1 MGMMGRMNNSLQFGD
16 ASTSDY
22 GIYISGEGVF
32 NAPARD
38 VEMVEVPGRNGALA
52 IDGGRYTNIEVKYPA
67 FCVEDNLEDFRNNL
81 ASLRSAFC
89 SQVGYQRLTDTI
101 NPEEFRLGIYKDGLN
116 VSPVMYTTAANFD
129 MVFDCKP
136 QRFLISGEIP
146 QTFSASGTITNPT
159 RFPSAP
165 LIQITGKGDLGI
177 GAYSFTIRGV
187 DAQTIYIDCETM
199 EAWEIV
205 GGAKISRNDYIQYAG
220 NSFPV
225 LDSGNN
231 GVTIGTGITSVVITP
246 RWWKL

>member
-38 VEMVEVPGRNGALA
+38 VEMVEVPGRNGALV
-52 IDGGRYTNIEVKYPA
+52 IDGGRYANIEVKYPA
-67 FCVEDNLEDFRNNL
+67 FCVEDNLENFRSNL

-136 QRFLISGEIP
+136 QRFLISGEVP
-146 QTFSASGTITNPT
+146 QQFSSLDTITNPT
-159 RFPSAP
+159 MFPASP
-165 LIQITGKGDLGI
+165 LIEVSGRGAIEI
-177 GAYSFTIRGV
+177 GEYSFTVRGL
-187 DAQTIYIDCETM
+187 ASQTIYIDCETM
-199 EAWEIV
+199 EAWEIIDGV
-205 GGAKISRNDYIQYAG
+205 KESRNDYVQYAG

-225 LDSGNN
+225 LEPGAN
-231 GVTIGTGITSVVITP
+231 GITIGAEVDYVVITP